1 MVKYYP
7 LTRIKPNLYTRGD
20 TYVLSNGKPYTG
32 KYYLTYDGKVFT
44 GSNPIVGTNQELFTA
59 ERPVSIESPISVNQ
73 SQQYTAAKLQN
84 NVTQQSLNKATNN
97 QQLKELQPYYP
108 VVVVSDYQVGS
119 FIRYFAK
126 NISGPGYIF
135 EISQGDYANIQNG
148 LSPIDFRTYE
158 TTSMLW
164 QLTGPLKD
172 TRVSQYQIKG
182 GVYDTN
188 KRVTEQKALTFRG
201 LIEFIGGEY
210 TKFTK
215 ITP

>member
-1 MVKYYP
+1 M
-7 LTRIKPNLYTRGD
+7 
-20 TYVLSNGKPYTG
+20 
-32 KYYLTYDGKVFT
+32 
-44 GSNPIVGTNQELFTA
+44 E
-59 ERPVSIESPISVNQ
+59 
-73 SQQYTAAKLQN
+73 
-84 NVTQQSLNKATNN
+84 
-97 QQLKELQPYYP
+97 
-108 VVVVSDYQVGS
+108 SDYQVGS

-148 LSPIDFRTYE
+148 LSPIDFRIYE

-188 KRVTEQKALTFRG
+188 KRITEQKALTFRG

-210 TKFTK
+210 TKFAK
-215 ITP
+215 ITPDPVATSGSI